1 MPHKKTTKLSKTTK
15 KNVYTYIKHMTTI
28 NLRKKKKNKE
38 KYSYLIA
45 FNHKQCGSDYGKQ

>member
-15 KNVYTYIKHMTTI
+15 KNVYTYIKHRTTI
-28 NLRKKKKNKE
+28 NLRKKTNKE

-45 FNHKQCGSDYGKQ
+45 FNQKQCGSDYGKQ

>member
-28 NLRKKKKNKE
+28 NLRKKKNKE
-38 KYSYLIA
+38 TYSYLIA

>member
-28 NLRKKKKNKE
+28 NLRKKE
-38 KYSYLIA
+38 KQRKIFI
-45 FNHKQCGSDYGKQ
+45 FNRI